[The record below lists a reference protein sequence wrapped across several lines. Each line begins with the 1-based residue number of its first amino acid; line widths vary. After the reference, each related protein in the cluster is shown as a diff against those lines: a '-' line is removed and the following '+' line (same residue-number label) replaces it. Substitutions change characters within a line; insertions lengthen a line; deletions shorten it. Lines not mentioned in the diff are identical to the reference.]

1 MGRYINFLSHADCPA
16 ETLRYMMRQV
26 YSDGIQTVQLQYS
39 SMLVRSVEVQALNS
53 WVSMRGIRAKTWEV
67 CLKFVL
73 SQRLPIKRCD
83 EHYPRLHVPRR
94 TNRSPQAHRIPRD
107 RPLPHRRQ
115 ESHFNRLRL
124 ILGGSSIASQPPSH
138 CRAPSSLRNICGLLL
153 RMRMRA
159 RRLSF

>member
-1 MGRYINFLSHADCPA
+1 MGRYTYSLFNADCPA

-39 SMLVRSVEVQALNS
+39 SMLVRSIEVQAIVS
-53 WVSMRGIRAKTWEV
+53 WVFMRSIRVKTWEV
-67 CLKFVL
+67 RLKFVL

-94 TNRSPQAHRIPRD
+94 TNRSPQTHRIPRD

-124 ILGGSSIASQPPSH
+124 ILGGSGIASRPPSR
-138 CRAPSSLRNICGLLL
+138 CRAPSSLRDMCGLLL
-153 RMRMRA
+153 GMRMRA